1 LFIFAIDFHILKIS
15 AKNTATATL
24 PLLREP
30 GEIIALSKEKK
41 GGAIWQFVV
50 RIFEPKNKTK
60 NPTLRGF

>member
-41 GGAIWQFVV
+41 GGAIWQFGNLAICGKDI
-50 RIFEPKNKTK
+50 RTQK
-60 NPTLRGF
+60 